1 MQRLKVNVLLVGS
14 GGREHAIAWKLLQS
28 PLLDRLY
35 VAPGNGGTEE
45 YNVAIGATDV
55 GALTRFAREKK
66 CFTVIGP
73 ESPLA
78 LGLVDSLQSEGL
90 SCFGPTREQ
99 ARLETS
105 KAFAKEFMK
114 SNQIPTAEFEIFKD
128 YKSALDYCQRKEGN
142 VVIKVDGLAS
152 GKGVFV
158 CSDLQETVDALK
170 AIFTERLFG
179 DSGNSVVIE
188 EKLLGTEA
196 SFIAICDGKN
206 ALPFGTATDHK
217 RLLNGDRGPNTGGMG
232 AFSPARGFD
241 EKERGYVMETIVR
254 PAVLKTGFRGFL
266 YAGLML
272 TERGPRVLEFNARLG
287 DPETQALLLRLD
299 SDLLQIL
306 IEISEKGTESS
317 IADGIEWSP
326 NHSCCVIMCSPGYP
340 SRIKTGS
347 LITGL
352 EAAEKIPNVLI
363 FHAGT
368 KKDKGRFLTSGGRVL
383 CLTGHGASLADAS
396 NSAYKAV
403 SLISWE
409 GENHRSDIGRAV
421 PI

>member
-55 GALTRFAREKK
+55 GALTRFAKENK

-90 SCFGPTREQ
+90 SCFGPTRAQ

-114 SNQIPTAEFEIFKD
+114 SNKIPTAEFEIFKD
-128 YKSALDYCQRKEGN
+128 YKSAIDYCQRKEGN
-142 VVIKVDGLAS
+142 VVIKVDGLAA

-158 CSDLQETVDALK
+158 CSDLQETLDALK
-170 AIFTERLFG
+170 EIFAERLFG
-179 DSGNSVVIE
+179 DSGNCVVIE
-188 EKLLGTEA
+188 EKLLGIEA
-196 SFIAICDGKN
+196 SFIAVCDGKN
-206 ALPFGTATDHK
+206 ALPFGAATDHK

-232 AFSPARGFD
+232 AYSPARGFD

-254 PAVLKTGFRGFL
+254 PTVLKTGFRGFL

-287 DPETQALLLRLD
+287 DPETQALLPRLN
-299 SDLLQIL
+299 SDLLQML
-306 IEISEKGTESS
+306 IEICEKGTESS
-317 IADGIEWSP
+317 SAEGIEWSP
-326 NHSCCVIMCSPGYP
+326 NHSCCVSMCSPGYP
-340 SRIKTGS
+340 SRVRSGS

-352 EAAEKIPNVLI
+352 EEAEKIPNVLI

-383 CLTGHGASLADAS
+383 CLTGYGASLADAS